1 MKIKEV
7 DITYDM
13 TQQIAES
20 LIGIAEV
27 TAVYVSKREILL
39 KGKPII
45 LLSGMRIE
53 IESRLEYLGYK
64 AEVIST
70 EPELIV
76 RLMSPGQ
83 IEKRKFPWINLLLF
97 VITGMTTILAGAWQD
112 GIDIIARPGILIQD
126 PLAVIHRG
134 LPFSL
139 SLLAI
144 LLFHEFGHYTAARIH
159 KVNVTLPYFIPAPT
173 MLGTFG
179 AFIKSKSVFVNKKQL
194 LDVAVA
200 GPLAGLV
207 ISIIVLIIGINGS
220 ILMPITVKGEEIFF
234 GNSILHTLI
243 IYLIK
248 GNIPNGSMLL
258 PNSVAFA
265 GWVGLLVTMFNL
277 LPIGQLDGGHIIFA
291 LFGKYQKY
299 MAYVTMLGL
308 LILSFWWS
316 GWALWLLIAIILKPS
331 HPPTLMDEIPIGRTR
346 RFVGYLGIAAFIL
359 CFMPVPIWYK

>member
-7 DITYDM
+7 DITFDM
-13 TQQIAES
+13 AQKLAES
-20 LIGIAEV
+20 LTGIAEV
-27 TAVYVSKREILL
+27 TSVFVSKREILL
-39 KGKPII
+39 KGAPII
-45 LLSGMRIE
+45 KLYGMTVE
-53 IESRLEYLGYK
+53 IESRLEKLGYK
-64 AEVIST
+64 AEVISS

-76 RLMSPGQ
+76 RLQAPGN
-83 IEKRKFPWINLLLF
+83 IEKRRFPWANLILF
-97 VITGMTTILAGAWQD
+97 LITGISTILAGAWQN
-112 GIDIIARPGILIQD
+112 GIDIITMPGIIIHD
-126 PLAVIHRG
+126 PIAVIQGG

-179 AFIKSKSVFVNKKQL
+179 AFIKSKSMFINKRQL

-200 GPLAGLV
+200 GPLAGLA
-207 ISIIVLIIGINGS
+207 ISIVVLIIGISNSYLVPISGKEDEI
-220 ILMPITVKGEEIFF
+220 IL
-234 GNSILHTLI
+234 GNSILYKLV

-248 GNIPNGSMLL
+248 GHIPTEQLLL

-277 LPIGQLDGGHIIFA
+277 LPIGQLDGGHIIYA

-299 MAYVTMLGL
+299 MAYVAMLGL

-331 HPPTLMDEIPIGRTR
+331 HPPTLMDEIPIGRAR
-346 RFVGYLGIAAFIL
+346 RIVGYLGIAAFIL
-359 CFMPVPIWYK
+359 CFMPVPIWYR